1 MREGLAAA
9 LERAVEELTAEGRPG
24 ELPSPTAVADSVES
38 AMFNLYGKPDVYLRI
53 SLVSEHKLGTRF
65 YQSNTNA

>member
-38 AMFNLYGKPDVYLRI
+38 AMFNLYGKPV
-53 SLVSEHKLGTRF
+53 F
-65 YQSNTNA
+65 YILE